1 MRLRGNPKLLEVIE
15 EEPPTHKLT
24 ADDKHIWV
32 KDQHYKDST
41 FKEKHDC
48 TRCRCKRFKSQY
60 GRFTSYIYQRDG
72 ITFPERPNCI
82 NWDKENLKTID

>member
-1 MRLRGNPKLLEVIE
+1 MKLQGIRELLDLIE
-15 EEPPTHKLT
+15 EDQHVQKLT

-48 TRCRCKRFKSQY
+48 IRCKCRRLKSQY
-60 GRFTSYIYQRDG
+60 GRFTSYIYTRDG
-72 ITFPERPNCI
+72 IVLPERPNCI
-82 NWDKENLKTID
+82 NWAKENQKSID